1 MEDDVY
7 CYVMV
12 DGRVIGDTADFQRA
26 VFAMIVSYYA
36 ISIQYTEVAAGR
48 LELTERQV
56 QAICR

>member
-36 ISIQYTEVAAGR
+36 ISIQYLEVASAW
-48 LELTERQV
+48 
-56 QAICR
+56 